1 MTNHN
6 FFGLSLSDRLN
17 QAGIADQFSNAVK
30 SGNATNMLELL
41 LQIDYSQDSANAT
54 VETFLNNPD
63 AFQH

>member
-6 FFGLSLSDRLN
+6 FFGLSLSDRLS

-41 LQIDYSQDSANAT
+41 LQIDYSQDSAKAT

-63 AFQH
+63 AFEH